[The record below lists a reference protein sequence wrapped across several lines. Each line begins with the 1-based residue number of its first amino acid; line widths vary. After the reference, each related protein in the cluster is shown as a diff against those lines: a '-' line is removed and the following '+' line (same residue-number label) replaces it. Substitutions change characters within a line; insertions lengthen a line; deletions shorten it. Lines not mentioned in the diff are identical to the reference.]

1 MVVVEEEEKAF
12 CGRNKSE
19 RERER
24 EREREVCVLR
34 EKVKPRERDRE
45 TVCVCVWGAR
55 GVWMG
60 SVRRVCVLFDVEVF
74 GIAIARFWF
83 WRLGAAK

>member
-1 MVVVEEEEKAF
+1 MEEINL
-12 CGRNKSE
+12 RE

-24 EREREVCVLR
+24 ERERGVCVER
-34 EKVKPRERDRE
+34 KSSAQRDRDRDRE
-45 TVCVCVWGAR
+45 CVCGGR
-55 GVWMG
+55 GLWMG
-60 SVRRVCVLFDVEVF
+60 SVRRVCALFDVEVC